1 MMGRREDRQR
11 RFFYEFNLDEVV
23 PPDHHRIDGIA
34 LHIICI
40 SGIIA
45 IILIVCKGLPMSDM
59 IRVSS
64 AEFQKT
70 FGLLADKAITAP
82 IAITKHG
89 RDHLVVLSAVEY
101 ARLKRRDRR
110 VGLAAELPDD
120 LLAEVEQARM

>member
-1 MMGRREDRQR
+1 MYYAGNTDLQK
-11 RFFYEFNLDEVV
+11 
-23 PPDHHRIDGIA
+23 GIA
-34 LHIICI
+34 
-40 SGIIA
+40 
-45 IILIVCKGLPMSDM
+45 MSDM

-89 RDHLVVLSAVEY
+89 RDHLVVLSAGEY

-110 VGLAAELPDD
+110 VHLAAELPDD
-120 LLAEVEQARM
+120 LLAEVERARMDPRHDHLNALLDDDA